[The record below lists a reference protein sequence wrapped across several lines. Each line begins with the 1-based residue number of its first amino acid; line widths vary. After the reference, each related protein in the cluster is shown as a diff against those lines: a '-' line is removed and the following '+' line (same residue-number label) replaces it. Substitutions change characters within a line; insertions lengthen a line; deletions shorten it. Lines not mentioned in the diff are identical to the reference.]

1 LGGWEIAELE
11 VQKEEELEAEAEKE
25 IEETREIEEKVELCP
40 ECGSPRL
47 MLDYRRGADLPGL
60 RTRC

>member
-1 LGGWEIAELE
+1 MRGWEIAELE
-11 VQKEEELEAEAEKE
+11 VQVELESEAEKE